1 MNETVKDLKNLRDK
15 TSEAVQAL
23 KSLGR
28 NIDSDLLVFVVS
40 RKMGKCILCN
50 ESNQKFNQAS
60 KNEADK
66 KLEIPKKVEK
76 VSQDQRV
83 LNQKESNST
92 PKNDTVSLNHIRG
105 KTVLLATAKICVV
118 GKNGERIEIRALLD
132 QGSEVTFITER
143 VVQMLRVKKEPAMIR
158 VTGIDNAFLGTA
170 KSLVNVIIT
179 PTQNFEKKIPISA
192 LVLPKLNN
200 HIVSKAD
207 YLSDWEHL
215 RDLDLADPTPFDNK
229 EFDMIIGADYYGS
242 LLLPGLIKGPVRSPT
257 AQATVFGWIISGPL
271 NSLNNV
277 SPTSKVVH
285 HCVGLS
291 DIHNDL
297 QKFWE
302 IEEFPQKSNL
312 TDDETKCEEHFVNT
326 HSRNEEG
333 NYVVRYPFKND
344 PPERLG
350 DSLQNAKRLL
360 LQTERRVQN
369 NPELKQDYYDFLNE
383 YKDLKHMIE
392 IDYND
397 EQNSNFEIENYL
409 PYHIVIRVSSSSTP
423 LRIVF
428 NASFPTLTGV
438 SLNDLLL
445 PGPKLHADIPSI
457 IIRWRNYRFVMTAD
471 ISKMFRRIQI
481 DKRDVNFQ
489 RIICRLNET
498 EEIKHFQLLTL
509 TYGVSS
515 SPFLANRVIKQL
527 ANDEGDNFPKA
538 KQILLNDIYVDDGLF
553 GADDL
558 ETALQIKNEFI
569 QLLAKGGFPV
579 HKISSNSP
587 LLSDSKLSKYS
598 ERLILNDTNSKA
610 VLGLYWDPE
619 YDVFRISMSPVVNV
633 NFTKRNVLSVIA
645 KQFDPLGWISPIL
658 IIAKIIIQDLW
669 IRHLDWDETLPDDLS
684 VRWKSYCNELNNVQK
699 ITIPRWTGLTS
710 HDVIEIHGFAD
721 ASSRAYAAVVYL
733 RIQNVSKK
741 INVSLLLGK
750 TKVAPLKTLTIP
762 RLELCAAVLLAK
774 LLKKIVNDLQLDDV
788 PVYGWSDST
797 IVLAWLSKHPSTWRT
812 FIANRVETI
821 QSLIPTASWK
831 HVPTADNPADCA
843 TRGIYPLKLL
853 NHELWWSGPKWLSD
867 SPTTWPTLPDLNYN
881 CDVKTTATK
890 IHMATTDQSYDFV
903 NKLSN
908 RYSSWP
914 KLLRIT
920 ALVFKFINKCKTKLQ
935 STNSEVNNKAEMHSA
950 KLFLFKNLQSQF
962 FASERRATLNKLNL
976 KKSSPL
982 KALNPFI
989 DKDGLLRVSGRLS
1002 NAPIA
1007 WETKHPIILPNH
1019 RISLLIAQQ
1028 THLRSLH
1035 GGPQMTLFL
1044 LRQNFWI
1051 IKGRNLVRSIVHKC
1065 LTCARH
1071 QATLQSQL
1079 MANLPSCRVTPSNPF
1094 THCGLDY
1101 AGPISVK
1108 LNKGRGYKSTKG
1120 YIVLFVC
1127 MVTRAIHLE
1136 LVSDY
1141 SSSTFLSAL
1150 KRFVSRRGIPSNLYS
1165 DNGRNFVGA
1174 DKELRRIFKT
1184 LKCDPKVS
1192 KDMSAFNINWDF
1204 IPPYSPHF
1212 GESCLNSRPIA
1223 AFSNEVDDY
1232 SYLSPGHFLIGKPLL
1247 AMPEKSLPSSQHSLL
1262 TRWQLVQQK
1271 TEQFWKQWSLEYQQ
1285 DLQKRYKWTKSNPN
1299 IKIGDL
1305 VLIRD
1310 INLPKSNWQMGRV
1323 LKIHPGKDGL
1333 VRVVTVK
1340 TKKGS
1345 PRNMM
1350 QQYQDSMAIV
1360 AGHGRPDLFIAMTF
1374 SSIKSVKYLYKYI
1387 LNGHDDASIVITNA
1401 NGEVTVNHNEI
1412 HHYEENRYVGP
1423 VEAVWRILSKP
1434 LEKKSHSVNRLP
1446 IHLPNEQNVI
1456 IREEKDL
1463 KGATFFESLRTV
1475 NGVVH
1480 ESFTTA
1486 CLAFGLVEDD
1496 SEWIRTIEEAALWMM
1511 LHSLRQLFTRILI
1524 QCHPVHPVKLYMGTI

>member
-1 MNETVKDLKNLRDK
+1 MDELILEQEVNISAVERALVNFRKRSEDQITLELVEGRRQYLLTAWNACQRVDLKIIKAAHGSDKSLIPYFFNDIFVQAEDVYLNTLDTFNELIGKLKKEQLILYRNSTSSNSSLDSSKIAKLPRIELPKFSGDYLEWQNFKDLFQSIVASDPNLPDVQKMHYLKSSLLSEPAQLIKHLGTTPENYQSAWSILTKRYENSRAIINSYLNNFMSLPAIMNETVKDLKNLRDK

-40 RKMGKCILCN
+40 RKMGKFSLIEWEKVLGDKNEYPSYEELDCFLATRIRTLEALQNAKDNLKSTKSTQNQASTASTFSMNAINVKCILCN
-50 ESNQKFNQAS
+50 DSNQKFNQAS

-383 YKDLKHMIE
+383 YKDLKHVIE

-684 VRWKSYCNELNNVQK
+684 VRWKSYCHELNNVQK

-935 STNSEVNNKAEMHSA
+935 STNSE
-950 KLFLFKNLQSQF
+950 
-962 FASERRATLNKLNL
+962 
-976 KKSSPL
+976 
-982 KALNPFI
+982 
-989 DKDGLLRVSGRLS
+989 
-1002 NAPIA
+1002 
-1007 WETKHPIILPNH
+1007 
-1019 RISLLIAQQ
+1019 
-1028 THLRSLH
+1028 
-1035 GGPQMTLFL
+1035 
-1044 LRQNFWI
+1044 
-1051 IKGRNLVRSIVHKC
+1051 
-1065 LTCARH
+1065 
-1071 QATLQSQL
+1071 
-1079 MANLPSCRVTPSNPF
+1079 
-1094 THCGLDY
+1094 
-1101 AGPISVK
+1101 
-1108 LNKGRGYKSTKG
+1108 
-1120 YIVLFVC
+1120 
-1127 MVTRAIHLE
+1127 
-1136 LVSDY
+1136 
-1141 SSSTFLSAL
+1141 
-1150 KRFVSRRGIPSNLYS
+1150 
-1165 DNGRNFVGA
+1165 
-1174 DKELRRIFKT
+1174 T
-1184 LKCDPKVS
+1184 LKSDPKVS

-1212 GESCLNSRPIA
+1212 GGIWEAGIKSTKKHLNRIMGPHTLTFEELTTLLCQIESCLNSRPIA

-1323 LKIHPGKDGL
+1323 LKIHPGKDG
-1333 VRVVTVK
+1333 
-1340 TKKGS
+1340 
-1345 PRNMM
+1345 
-1350 QQYQDSMAIV
+1350 
-1360 AGHGRPDLFIAMTF
+1360 
-1374 SSIKSVKYLYKYI
+1374 
-1387 LNGHDDASIVITNA
+1387 
-1401 NGEVTVNHNEI
+1401 
-1412 HHYEENRYVGP
+1412 
-1423 VEAVWRILSKP
+1423 
-1434 LEKKSHSVNRLP
+1434 
-1446 IHLPNEQNVI
+1446 
-1456 IREEKDL
+1456 
-1463 KGATFFESLRTV
+1463 
-1475 NGVVH
+1475 
-1480 ESFTTA
+1480 
-1486 CLAFGLVEDD
+1486 
-1496 SEWIRTIEEAALWMM
+1496 
-1511 LHSLRQLFTRILI
+1511 
-1524 QCHPVHPVKLYMGTI
+1524 